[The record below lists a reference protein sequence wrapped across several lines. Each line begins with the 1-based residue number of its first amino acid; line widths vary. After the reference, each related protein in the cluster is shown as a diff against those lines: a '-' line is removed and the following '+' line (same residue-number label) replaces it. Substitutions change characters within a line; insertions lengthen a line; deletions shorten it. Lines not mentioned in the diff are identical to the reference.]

1 MAYTKQIREFV
12 SKKVKVTNKQIYAEF
27 PELTHKQISMAMFNM
42 KRKGIVEHAGFGK
55 WKVLTPVN
63 KTEPSAYK
71 TAKTKEVADLRKRL
85 EDASQEILHWHNLAK
100 DAERTARELS
110 VANHDLNEALVLIRY
125 LERKLV
131 TAIQFDA
138 RNNGNA

>member
-1 MAYTKQIREFV
+1 MAYSKQIREFV
-12 SKKVKVTNKQIYAEF
+12 SKKVKVTNKQIYTQF

-63 KTEPSAYK
+63 NTEPSAYK

-85 EDASQEILHWHNLAK
+85 DEANKEILHWHNLAK
-100 DAERTARELS
+100 GAERTARELEA
-110 VANHDLNEALVLIRY
+110 ANHDLKEALVLIRY
-125 LERKLV
+125 LERKLI

-138 RNNGNA
+138 RNNGNT